1 MIRFNNDYNQGA
13 HPAVLAALQQTN
25 EISYAGY
32 GEDEW
37 CAKAREEIRK
47 YLGESDNAIY
57 FMIGGTQV
65 NYTVM
70 TAALRPYQSV
80 ISADC
85 GHINN
90 HEAGSIEH
98 TGHKVLLVPAENGK
112 LTAKSIEQEAA
123 KYYDHG
129 EAEYLTQP
137 KIVFLSSPSE
147 CGTTYSK
154 KERIEICEV
163 CRRYGMYL
171 YLDGARLGYWLSSE
185 ECDVTLE
192 DLTQL
197 TDLFYIGGTKCGA
210 LLGEALV
217 IINPE
222 LRDHFKTYMKQSGGV
237 LAKGWLLGLQFY
249 ELFKDGLYFDIT
261 KKANELAMQMK
272 AAFEE
277 AEIPFYSESDTN
289 QQFVILTKEQ
299 AEKLAEKFVFEFTS
313 EVDEEHVCV
322 RFCTSWSTTEADV
335 RTLSDAI
342 RAL

>member
-1 MIRFNNDYNQGA
+1 MIRFNNDYNKGA
-13 HPAVLAALQQTN
+13 HPAILAALQQTN

-37 CAKAREEIRK
+37 CEKAREEIRK
-47 YLGESDNAIY
+47 YLGESDNEIY

-65 NYTVM
+65 NYTVI

-98 TGHKVLLVPAENGK
+98 TGHKVLLIPAENGK

-147 CGTTYSK
+147 FGTTYSK
-154 KERIEICEV
+154 KELMEIREV
-163 CRRYGMYL
+163 CQKYGMYL

-192 DLTQL
+192 DLARL

-249 ELFKDGLYFDIT
+249 ELFKDGLYFEIT
-261 KKANELAMQMK
+261 KKANQLAMQMK
-272 AAFEE
+272 SAFEE
-277 AEIPFYSESDTN
+277 AEIPFYIESGTN

-299 AEKLAEKFVFEFTS
+299 EKKLAEKFVFEFTS
-313 EVDEEHVCV
+313 EVDEDHVCV
-322 RFCTSWSTTEADV
+322 RFCTSWSTTETDV
-335 RTLSDAI
+335 RTLTDTI

>member
-1 MIRFNNDYNQGA
+1 MIRFNNDYNKGA
-13 HPAVLAALQQTN
+13 HPAILAALQQTN

-37 CAKAREEIRK
+37 CEKAREEIRK

-98 TGHKVLLVPAENGK
+98 TGHKVLLIPAENGK

-147 CGTTYSK
+147 FGTTYSK
-154 KERIEICEV
+154 KELIEIREV

-277 AEIPFYSESDTN
+277 AEIPFYIESDTN